1 MVVRSRLIQPLG
13 IRGASLCRGGHHY
26 VLRLADPYSLLSSAP
41 LGEGFLES
49 RWVLSLE
56 VTPDADISCPQ
67 EYLLE
72 RAEGFGVPPDEPF
85 IGLLTAVRHRDLQLC
100 VRSEGGVTVA
110 TLVTAG
116 VSNASSPRQRDIPL
130 HPAATPI
137 PPPLHP
143 TAAPIPPP
151 LHPAATPILPPSAD
165 GTSAG
170 TVVPVTPGTINLVT
184 LIDADLSPGA
194 LVRASTMVT
203 EAKTLAL
210 VEAGVI
216 TRNGS
221 VATGTSTDVTVV
233 GHSGQGV
240 RFDYAGSPTL
250 VGWLVAA
257 TAHEAVSRG
266 IAAYIKR
273 KQADKQR
280 ETSTVT
286 AS

>member
-1 MVVRSRLIQPLG
+1 MVVRSRLIQSLG
-13 IRGASLCRGGHHY
+13 IRGASLRRGGHHY

-56 VTPDADISCPQ
+56 VTPNADISCPQ

-85 IGLLTAVRHRDLQLC
+85 IGLLTAVRHWDLQLC

-110 TLVTAG
+110 TLATAG

-137 PPPLHP
+137 PPPLDP
-143 TAAPIPPP
+143 AAAPIP
-151 LHPAATPILPPSAD
+151 PPSAD

-170 TVVPVTPGTINLVT
+170 TVVSVTPGTINLVT

-203 EAKTLAL
+203 EAKALAL
-210 VEAGVI
+210 AEAGVL

-221 VATGTSTDVTVV
+221 VATGTSTDVTVL
-233 GHSGQGV
+233 S
-240 RFDYAGSPTL
+240 RDASFATL
-250 VGWLVAA
+250 ACWSA
-257 TAHEAVSRG
+257 
-266 IAAYIKR
+266 
-273 KQADKQR
+273 
-280 ETSTVT
+280 
-286 AS
+286 

>member
-1 MVVRSRLIQPLG
+1 MVIRSRLIHPLG

-26 VLRLADPYSLLSSAP
+26 VLRMDDLYSFLSSAP
-41 LGEGFLES
+41 LGEGFLDS

-56 VTPDADISCPQ
+56 VTPDADISLPQ
-67 EYLLE
+67 EYLLA
-72 RAEGFGVPPDEPF
+72 RAESFGLPSDEPF
-85 IGLLTAVRHRDLQLC
+85 IGLLTAVRHWDLQVC
-100 VRSEGGVTVA
+100 VRSEGAVTVA
-110 TLVTAG
+110 TLATAG
-116 VSNASSPRQRDIPL
+116 VSNASSPRQRDVDPADNPL
-130 HPAATPI
+130 PGTGVPA
-137 PPPLHP
+137 
-143 TAAPIPPP
+143 
-151 LHPAATPILPPSAD
+151 
-165 GTSAG
+165 
-170 TVVPVTPGTINLVT
+170 TPGTINLVT

-194 LVRASTMVT
+194 LVRASTMAT

-210 VEAGVI
+210 SEAGVV

-221 VATGTSTDVTVV
+221 AATGTSTDVTVV
-233 GHSGQGV
+233 GHSGQGI

-250 VGWLVAA
+250 AGWLVAA

-280 ETSTVT
+280 EPATIA

>member
-67 EYLLE
+67 EYLLD

-85 IGLLTAVRHRDLQLC
+85 IGLLTAVRHWDLQLC

-110 TLVTAG
+110 TLATAG

-143 TAAPIPPP
+143 ATAPIP
-151 LHPAATPILPPSAD
+151 PPSAD

-170 TVVPVTPGTINLVT
+170 TVVSITPGTINLVT

-266 IAAYIKR
+266 ISAYIKR

-280 ETSTVT
+280 ETATVT

>member
-1 MVVRSRLIQPLG
+1 MVVHSRLIQPLG

-67 EYLLE
+67 EYLLD

-85 IGLLTAVRHRDLQLC
+85 IGLLTAVRHWDLQLC

-110 TLVTAG
+110 TLATAG

-130 HPAATPI
+130 HPAA
-137 PPPLHP
+137 
-143 TAAPIPPP
+143 APIP
-151 LHPAATPILPPSAD
+151 PPSAD

-170 TVVPVTPGTINLVT
+170 TVVSVTPGTINLVT

-250 VGWLVAA
+250 AGWLVAA

-280 ETSTVT
+280 ETATVT